1 MSSGR
6 QGETAF
12 VTEPSYI
19 ALIRRQ
25 DIIKNLGHRT
35 PPNLID
41 CLTARRAN
49 ARQAPLSP
57 LHLLYSSAEI
67 R

>member
-49 ARQAPLSP
+49 AHRC
-57 LHLLYSSAEI
+57 H
-67 R
+67 